1 MVTEK
6 NQPVEVICPKC
17 RKTQIIYLPK
27 EELPKCPQCRVPML
41 INEILTEG
49 KSY

>member
-1 MVTEK
+1 MEK
-6 NQPVEVICPKC
+6 RQRVEVICPKC
-17 RKTQIIYLPK
+17 RNTQIISLPK
-27 EELPKCPQCRVPML
+27 EEIPKCPQCKVRML

>member
-1 MVTEK
+1 MADEK
-6 NQPVEVICPKC
+6 QTVEVICPKC
-17 RKTQIIYLPK
+17 RETKIITLPK
-27 EELPKCPQCRVPML
+27 DELPKCPQCRVRMM